1 MKIKFLFSF
10 LLCVVAVGELLSSRA
25 SPNRSVVTGSRVVA
39 AGEPDPLC
47 TKAGQFCVNRER
59 SSGTCHVQETTE
71 TRLGATIKGPFKNR
85 EDGNGAMCALYDPG
99 SGDPAKCGG
108 VAPIGVC
115 DTPKRPP
122 K

>member
-1 MKIKFLFSF
+1 MKIKFLFRF
-10 LLCVVAVGELLSSRA
+10 LLCVVAVGGVVSSRA
-25 SPNRSVVTGSRVVA
+25 FPYRGVITGWRVVA
-39 AGEPDPLC
+39 AGAPDPLC
-47 TKAGQFCVNRER
+47 TKTGQFCVNREG

-71 TRLGATIKGPFKNR
+71 SRLGATLKGPFKNR
-85 EDGNGAMCALYDPG
+85 EDGNSAMCALYDPG

-115 DTPKRPP
+115 DTPKPSP